1 MKPSQYIKSTDMDD
15 AYDNLFAENKKL
27 LSKLEKLKPI
37 TPKLIDVEVIN
48 AIASVIRITENMTA
62 KEINSIAKYIRSAG
76 E

>member
-1 MKPSQYIKSTDMDD
+1 MDD